1 MPHSSR
7 CHTHNR
13 WRRSSVGV
21 AALQVVLVAVVAVV
35 AVVALVAVV
44 DIVTLSE
51 CSEDRQLVLVGDVR
65 DLLREAPAAVVLACQ
80 SLAEV
85 GRYVVV
91 VNVKLDA
98 LLQLL
103 A

>member
-1 MPHSSR
+1 MAAVPHSSR

-21 AALQVVLVAVVAVV
+21 AALQVVLVAVVA
-35 AVVALVAVV
+35 LVAVV

-51 CSEDRQLVLVGDVR
+51 CSEHQQLVLVGDVR
-65 DLLREAPAAVVLACQ
+65 DLLREAPAAVVLAGQ

-91 VNVKLDA
+91 LNVKLDA

>member
-35 AVVALVAVV
+35 ALVAVV
-44 DIVTLSE
+44 DVVTLSE
-51 CSEDRQLVLVGDVR
+51 CSEHRPLVLVGDVR